1 MYLLDPE
8 TKNSLQRTNFTE
20 CMKAKLFTSV
30 LCKYWMYIRQDD
42 LHKRKMSMSLQ
53 SKKDTRT
60 VKLFK
65 LPNNCSFVV
74 QEVLGSVNKYYTTR
88 KH

>member
-1 MYLLDPE
+1 
-8 TKNSLQRTNFTE
+8 
-20 CMKAKLFTSV
+20 MKAKLLTSV
-30 LCKYWMYIRQDD
+30 VCKYWKCIRQDD

-53 SKKDTRT
+53 SRKATRT

-74 QEVLGSVNKYYTTR
+74 QEVLGSVNKYYKTR